1 MPLETEILD
10 EPDLS
15 AGVIEDWDGL
25 AVAAGESFSAP
36 GWALAWWRHAAP
48 AGAAMR
54 VIAVREEGRLIGV
67 APLWALDGKARS
79 SRYEQ
84 LGARL
89 ASPTG
94 PVAAA
99 GRELEVAAAL
109 ARAFAAASPRPS
121 LLQIEGLEAAGWTGR
136 LVDDWPGRGPWV
148 LPGKSRPVPVVAFE
162 GLDYDGWLAGKK
174 AKFRSQARRLTR
186 RLEDQGARFAL
197 AGEAELGTALDA
209 FESLH
214 GGRWEDRGGSD
225 ALVGGMRGMF
235 TELAGEW
242 LASGRLRIFTLDT
255 DEEPVAIAIHVA
267 AGGQVDGW
275 NSGFDG
281 KWSKLSPSF
290 QLTLFAIEHATGRG
304 DRQLRLGVGGTE
316 YKLRLADTHESVSR
330 DLLVPRGGSYPL
342 QRLRLAPEQARRSA
356 SRRLSDDA
364 KARIRGIARRR

>member
-15 AGVIEDWDGL
+15 AGVVEDWDGL

-67 APLWALDGKARS
+67 APLWALDGKAAS
-79 SRYEQ
+79 SRYEL

-99 GRELEVAAAL
+99 GRESEVAAEL
-109 ARAFAAASPRPS
+109 SRAFAAATPRPS
-121 LLQIEGLEAAGWTGR
+121 LLQIEGVEAAGWTRR
-136 LVDDWPGRGPWV
+136 LAAAGPGRPAWV
-148 LPGKSRPVPVVAFE
+148 LPGQPWTLPVVAFE

-197 AGEAELGTALDA
+197 AGEPELETALDA

-214 GGRWEDRGGSD
+214 GDRWEDRGGSD
-225 ALVGGMRGMF
+225 ALVGGMRAMF
-235 TELAGEW
+235 TELAGDW
-242 LASGRLRIFTLDT
+242 LASGRLRIYTLNT
-255 DEEPVAIAIHVA
+255 EEEPVAIAIHVA

-281 KWSKLSPSF
+281 KWSKLSPAF
-290 QLTLFAIEHATGRG
+290 QLTLFAIEDATGRR
-304 DRQLRLGVGGTE
+304 DKRLRLGAGGTE
-316 YKLRLADTHESVSR
+316 YKLRLADAHEGVSR
-330 DLLVPRGGSYPL
+330 DLLVPRGRSYPL

-364 KARIRGIARRR
+364 KARIRGLAHRR